1 MLARGTRRRVAALP
15 SRRVHRFS
23 VGFPAARAARRRRTK
38 LLAWAKRHELLDA
51 ISRHQV
57 VIVAGETGCG
67 KTTQLPQFI
76 LDDAIQR
83 GQGGG
88 TFPLIL
94 V

>member
-1 MLARGTRRRVAALP
+1 MILTSCYFVTLITAETN
-15 SRRVHRFS
+15 
-23 VGFPAARAARRRRTK
+23 PAYAQRTK
-38 LLAWAKRHELLDA
+38 LPAWAKRHELLDA

-83 GQGGG
+83 GEGGG
-88 TFPLIL
+88 TFLTYIL

>member
-1 MLARGTRRRVAALP
+1 
-15 SRRVHRFS
+15 
-23 VGFPAARAARRRRTK
+23 
-38 LLAWAKRHELLDA
+38 LDA

-88 TFPLIL
+88 TFLTYIL

>member
-1 MLARGTRRRVAALP
+1 
-15 SRRVHRFS
+15 
-23 VGFPAARAARRRRTK
+23 
-38 LLAWAKRHELLDA
+38 
-51 ISRHQV
+51 
-57 VIVAGETGCG
+57 VAGETGCG

-88 TFPLIL
+88 TFFLIL